1 MEKCVRMINVKGK
14 VSTLSVA
21 VSRSIYDYD
30 KLQVVEMLIMA
41 GVVMDTKALYDAI
54 KHQKCH
60 CDESIA
66 ELFIIGG
73 CEVVTR

>member
-1 MEKCVRMINVKGK
+1 MRTISVKSK

-21 VSRSIYDYD
+21 LKRSIYKYD

-54 KHQKCH
+54 NHQKCH

-66 ELFIIGG
+66 ELLIIGG
-73 CEVVTR
+73 CEVVPR